1 MTAAVTVPAA
11 SVAKILR
18 KDSATT
24 SDTEQEVADLVNTS
38 TERQEQAIKTST
50 KESVMLTAP
59 AKRTPYEKAQD
70 RISSYLEIYKNTT
83 PYDSIE
89 RVRALQKILDIVT
102 QHTSKTILDTVLR
115 FFIENKDQAFLDPIN
130 ALQGIAALDKS
141 SNLKVRLLYTVFR
154 RISTRTAT
162 RENTNIESLRTIFG
176 EKNDAFIAWVATKVA
191 RK

>member
-18 KDSATT
+18 KDSAST
-24 SDTEQEVADLVNTS
+24 SDTEQEVAELVNTS
-38 TERQEQAIKTST
+38 AERQEQAIKTST
-50 KESVMLTAP
+50 KESVMLTTT

-70 RISSYLEIYKNTT
+70 RISSYLEIYKNTI
-83 PYDSIE
+83 PYDNIE

-176 EKNDAFIAWVATKVA
+176 EKNDAFIAWVATKVT